1 MDKINAFKNLFELE
15 QIVENLAIYIKRKLE
30 IPVELL
36 IKIDSIGDMAQDLEL
51 YAMANN
57 DNDILLRMSKIGRGY
72 LIYARTY
79 YIQNKRLN
87 DSVDK
92 SLVTFSRI
100 HRRFNPEICPNID
113 YLNDGSI
120 LIPYELSHGYIDELP
135 NTENKE
141 QDISTKTEA
150 ENNSSESK
158 TFKID
163 VNKIKKLFSFLNDDI
178 IACKEHEFLK
188 AVATANFSNIT
199 ILKKSKF
206 QFMIFALGTYNGGMS
221 KEWYLESAKSINIRA
236 SKCSGATV
244 EDDYKKDLGDIIKK
258 EFEVIEKHKK
268 TLTNIG

>member
-87 DSVDK
+87 DSVD
-92 SLVTFSRI
+92 TFSRI

-120 LIPYELSHGYIDELP
+120 LIPYELSHEYIDELP

-141 QDISTKTEA
+141 QDISTETE
-150 ENNSSESK
+150 NKSSESK
-158 TFKID
+158 TYD
-163 VNKIKKLFSFLNDDI
+163 VDINKISELYYILYDYGVID
-178 IACKEHEFLK
+178 CEFYEFFT
-188 AVATANFSNIT
+188 AVATANFSKINIL
-199 ILKKSKF
+199 IISCF
-206 QFMIFALGTYNGGMS
+206 YHMIFVLGSHKGFMS
-221 KEWYLESAKSINIRA
+221 KKWYSESAKSINTTPK
-236 SKCSGATV
+236 KCSGATV
-244 EDDYKKDLGDIIKK
+244 GEKYK
-258 EFEVIEKHKK
+258 EKLEK
-268 TLTNIG
+268 L